1 MDGIPEVVNTNCRET
16 INDVSISRR
25 KTENNVNDKASD
37 ARTENNLAIKMLLH
51 CLRYCRA
58 GGTHPADTATAE
70 PKLQKPTIQKISLFI
85 RYTDS
90 FS

>member
-1 MDGIPEVVNTNCRET
+1 MDSIPEVVNTNCRDT
-16 INDVSISRR
+16 RNDFSISHRD
-25 KTENNVNDKASD
+25 TENNVNDKAS
-37 ARTENNLAIKMLLH
+37 TENNPAIKMFVH

-58 GGTHPADTATAE
+58 DGTGLADTATAE
-70 PKLQKPTIQKISLFI
+70 PKLQKPTIQNFSLFI